1 MQFAESSSYQ
11 LSAQFQNLPAVKDYL
26 SGEKVKMDVLETK
39 VVVLFILAI
48 VSFLIGLSTIPIR

>member
-1 MQFAESSSYQ
+1 MQSAESSSYQ
-11 LSAQFQNLPAVKDYL
+11 LSVQFQNLPAVKDYL

>member
-1 MQFAESSSYQ
+1 MQSAESSSYQ
-11 LSAQFQNLPAVKDYL
+11 LSAQFQNLPAVKHYL

>member
-1 MQFAESSSYQ
+1 MQSAESSSYQ